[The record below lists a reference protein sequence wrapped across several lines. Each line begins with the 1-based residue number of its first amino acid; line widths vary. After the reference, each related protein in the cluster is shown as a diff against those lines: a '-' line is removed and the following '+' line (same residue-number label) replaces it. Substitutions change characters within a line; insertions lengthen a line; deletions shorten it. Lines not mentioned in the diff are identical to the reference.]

1 MVRVKCNGSGLVLVK
16 ALALALVLVLFVK
29 LCKDKAKVL
38 IRDFLKDYVLL
49 MK

>member
-1 MVRVKCNGSGLVLVK
+1 MVRAKCNGSGLVLVK
-16 ALALALVLVLFVK
+16 ALALVLVLFAM

>member
-16 ALALALVLVLFVK
+16 ALVLVLVLVAK
-29 LCKDKAKVL
+29 LCKDKAIVL